1 MFSARYRHRAPLSL
15 AQRAA
20 ATRRVLA
27 VWRER
32 PLDWRAR
39 RHCIALAHAQARAM
53 GHRVPALPS
62 IRSPRAARRALDAR
76 GFATVEAMM
85 DALFAPIAPAMMLAG
100 DICTLP
106 AEPDSGGAA
115 GLAAVCI
122 ADGMGN
128 LFGWHGAT
136 GFSRLSEIKYAL
148 AACTGAWRLGE

>member
-1 MFSARYRHRAPLSL
+1 MDGLLARTAPGI
-15 AQRAA
+15 
-20 ATRRVLA
+20 TR
-27 VWRER
+27 
-32 PLDWRAR
+32 P
-39 RHCIALAHAQARAM
+39 
-53 GHRVPALPS
+53 
-62 IRSPRAARRALDAR
+62 
-76 GFATVEAMM
+76 
-85 DALFAPIAPAMMLAG
+85 G
-100 DICTLP
+100 DISTLP